1 MLLCSFLFFRFWQQL
16 WKWLHCLDGSSFHPG
31 SSPSSWFQQWQC
43 GCSSMESAS
52 AEWPTPWLQCLLN
65 ATLFHGDNV
74 VHGTA
79 ANVFCNLEIPAPSFF
94 PVAVFPSY
102 SKSFLITSSS
112 LSGFISS
119 GLLKLV
125 PYIKFLL
132 FIFLVISCLTHKN
145 YQGRWLFIG
154 RKSFSHF
161 FSQKFQEEGS
171 MRNENNKQIRYF
183 PLQLTKHYLVDH
195 KIRSLFYYCFP
206 WVKTHFHI

>member
-1 MLLCSFLFFRFWQQL
+1 MVVRHSHIRPSISCSDFCATCLPDGFCILGGTGERSKIDRWACYFAPFSSFSSGNNYGSGCIALMVPAFILEAALLHGSSSGNVVALL
-16 WKWLHCLDGSSFHPG
+16 WSQPLLDGP
-31 SSPSSWFQQWQC
+31 P
-43 GCSSMESAS
+43 
-52 AEWPTPWLQCLLN
+52 PWLQCLLN
-65 ATLFHGDNV
+65 ATLFHGDSI

-112 LSGFISS
+112 LFGFISS

-145 YQGRWLFIG
+145 Y
-154 RKSFSHF
+154 
-161 FSQKFQEEGS
+161 
-171 MRNENNKQIRYF
+171 
-183 PLQLTKHYLVDH
+183 
-195 KIRSLFYYCFP
+195 
-206 WVKTHFHI
+206 